1 MKSLRLAN
9 IGILL
14 LASAVLCYGQHG
26 HGGSAAGG
34 HMGGPP
40 SGVGSGTGNSGNTS
54 GHGSQ
59 AGSTQSQ
66 KPSPQQLL
74 DQNKNLTANLQ
85 KLLPAG
91 TTPQQACQ
99 GFTNLGR
106 CVAAIHVAH
115 NLGIPFSD
123 LAGKLTGPG
132 SESLGKAIQDL
143 RPQANAGA
151 EKKKAEK
158 QAKADMNGSTS

>member
-1 MKSLRLAN
+1 MKSLRFAN
-9 IGILL
+9 IGVLL
-14 LASAVLCYGQHG
+14 LTSAVLCYGQHPR
-26 HGGSAAGG
+26 GGSPAGG

-40 SGVGSGTGNSGNTS
+40 SGTPSGAGNAGNTT
-54 GHGSQ
+54 GRGSQ
-59 AGSTQSQ
+59 AGSSQSQ
-66 KPSPQQLL
+66 KPSVQDLL
-74 DQNKNLTANLQ
+74 NDNTKLTANLQ

-115 NLGIPFSD
+115 NLGITFSD
-123 LAGKLTGPG
+123 LAGKLTGPN
-132 SESLGKAIQDL
+132 SESLGKAIRDL
-143 RPQANAGA
+143 RPQANASA

-158 QAKADMNGSTS
+158 QAKADMSGSTS

>member
-9 IGILL
+9 MGVLL
-14 LASAVLCYGQHG
+14 LACAVLCT
-26 HGGSAAGG
+26 AE
-34 HMGGPP
+34 
-40 SGVGSGTGNSGNTS
+40 NSGSTS

-66 KPSPQQLL
+66 KPSVQDLL
-74 DQNKNLTANLQ
+74 NDNAKLTANLQ
-85 KLLPAG
+85 KLLPS
-91 TTPQQACQ
+91 TTTQRQACQ

-115 NLGIPFSD
+115 NLGIPFSE
-123 LAGKLTGPG
+123 LAEKLTGPG

-158 QAKADMNGSTS
+158 QAKADMNGSAS

>member
-9 IGILL
+9 VGVLL

-26 HGGSAAGG
+26 RGGSAAGG

-40 SGVGSGTGNSGNTS
+40 SGVGAGTGSSGSSS

-59 AGSTQSQ
+59 SGSTQSQ
-66 KPSPQQLL
+66 KPSVQDLL
-74 DQNKNLTANLQ
+74 NQNTKLTANLQ

-115 NLGIPFSD
+115 NLGITFSD

-132 SESLGKAIQDL
+132 AESLGKAIQDL

-151 EKKKAEK
+151 EQKKAEQ
-158 QAKADMNGSTS
+158 QAKADLKGSAS

>member
-9 IGILL
+9 IGVLV

-26 HGGSAAGG
+26 RSGSAAGG

-40 SGVGSGTGNSGNTS
+40 SDSATGNSGNTS

-66 KPSPQQLL
+66 KPTPEQLL
-74 DQNKNLTANLQ
+74 NNNTKLTANLQ
-85 KLLPAG
+85 KLLPTG

-123 LAGKLTGPG
+123 LAGKLTGPS

-158 QAKADMNGSTS
+158 QAKADMNGSAS

>member
-9 IGILL
+9 IGVLL
-14 LASAVLCYGQHG
+14 LTSAVLCYGQHPR
-26 HGGSAAGG
+26 GGSAAGG

-40 SGVGSGTGNSGNTS
+40 SGTPSGAGNAGNTT
-54 GHGSQ
+54 GRGSQ
-59 AGSTQSQ
+59 AGSSQSQ
-66 KPSPQQLL
+66 KPSVQDLL
-74 DQNKNLTANLQ
+74 NDNTKLTANLQ

-115 NLGIPFSD
+115 NLGITFSD
-123 LAGKLTGPG
+123 LAGKLTGPN

-143 RPQANAGA
+143 RPQANASA

-158 QAKADMNGSTS
+158 QAKADMSGSTS